1 MGNKDPLLPI
11 ALDYDTEYYG
21 KFMTLYVIDA
31 LRGGDVI
38 VAEDENKN
46 IIGVMAYYA
55 PGKSAFQT

>member
-1 MGNKDPLLPI
+1 
-11 ALDYDTEYYG
+11 
-21 KFMTLYVIDA
+21 MTLYVIDA